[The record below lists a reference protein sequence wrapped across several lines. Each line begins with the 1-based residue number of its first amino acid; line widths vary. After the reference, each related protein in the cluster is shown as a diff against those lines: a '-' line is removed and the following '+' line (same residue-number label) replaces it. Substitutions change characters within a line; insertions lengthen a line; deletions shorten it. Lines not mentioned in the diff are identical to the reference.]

1 MNHQLSYHKSAIHTF
16 HGKSQRCF
24 HHGLVFITLFLWFSS
39 RKNQFHWD
47 LPPPSC
53 KSAEWRQATPLG
65 AMQIQVSSYR
75 DATFTTGLFWG
86 RKTMDFSHRLPF
98 QISQIGMGWDG
109 KNIHV
114 WNCLSMKEGLNR
126 IAKKRRENSHRFV
139 TPFHQKWCDFT
150 RLPRSTLKGI
160 GLTTSAKKKRY
171 GWNPSMEPGGWYVC
185 EIFVSHVWHHR
196 MQQKNR

>member
-1 MNHQLSYHKSAIHTF
+1 MNHQLSYHQPAIHTF
-16 HGKSQRCF
+16 HKKSQRCF

-86 RKTMDFSHRLPF
+86 RKTMGFFSPLALPKYHKSGWEGMGETSMKLSVDEGRIESDRKKEARKF
-98 QISQIGMGWDG
+98 SQICYSVSP
-109 KNIHV
+109 KVV
-114 WNCLSMKEGLNR
+114 W
-126 IAKKRRENSHRFV
+126 
-139 TPFHQKWCDFT
+139 FHQVATVNLKRNWLDHISKEKTVRMKPIHGT
-150 RLPRSTLKGI
+150 RGMICL
-160 GLTTSAKKKRY
+160 
-171 GWNPSMEPGGWYVC
+171 WNLRFARLAS
-185 EIFVSHVWHHR
+185 
-196 MQQKNR
+196 